1 VIIVDSPGTRPRIE
15 PAPAEQVQPLVAS
28 LLDGH
33 STLTGSAAAH
43 LAAKPVPNVLA
54 TIGNHPD
61 LLTSLTPLLA
71 AISTG
76 LLPARDRALV
86 ILRVSWQQRARYE
99 WAHHVAIGRSAAVTE
114 QDLAR
119 IAAGPDAAGWS
130 VFDAALMRAVDELRG
145 QQATVSDQ
153 TWQQL
158 ASQYDQR
165 QLLELLAL
173 IGTYTMVAHI
183 LNSCGVRIDDWLANP
198 ATLPRP

>member
-1 VIIVDSPGTRPRIE
+1 VIIVDSEGTRPRIE
-15 PAPAEQVQPLVAS
+15 PAPTEQVQPLITS
-28 LLDGH
+28 LLGEQ
-33 STLTGSAAAH
+33 STMTGSTAAH
-43 LAAKPVPNVLA
+43 LAAKPIPNVLA

-99 WAHHVAIGRSAAVTE
+99 WAHHVAIGTSAGLTE
-114 QDLAR
+114 QDLTQ
-119 IAAGPDAAGWS
+119 IATGPDAAGWS
-130 VFDAALMRAVDELRG
+130 AFDAALVRAVDELHG
-145 QQATVSDQ
+145 QAAVSDQ

-158 ASQYDQR
+158 ATRYDQR

-173 IGTYTMVAHI
+173 IGTYTMIAHI